1 MLIINALRKGGI
13 MLDISIAID
22 GPAGAG
28 KSTIAKIIGNKLNI
42 MYINTGSMY
51 RAVTL
56 MALKNNIEPYD
67 IESLKALINSMNIS
81 FNGNNIIVNGKDLEE
96 DIRMPII
103 NNNVSKYAA
112 VEEVRELLVS
122 MQQNISKKY
131 NVVMDGRDIGTVVL
145 KDAPYKFFI
154 TASAEVR
161 AKRRLKEL
169 KEKGININ
177 FRDVLKEIKERD
189 YIDSNRKVNPLKQ
202 SKDAILIDTSNFTI
216 EEVVDKI
223 CTIIK
228 KIKKQS

>member
-1 MLIINALRKGGI
+1 MLN
-13 MLDISIAID
+13 ISIAID

-56 MALKNNIEPYD
+56 MALKNNIEPSD
-67 IESLKALINSMNIS
+67 IESLKTLINSMDIS
-81 FNGNNIIVNGKDLEE
+81 FNGNNVIVNGKDLEE
-96 DIRMPII
+96 AIRMPII

-122 MQQNISKKY
+122 MQQNISQKY

-169 KEKGININ
+169 KEKKINIS
-177 FRDVLKEIKERD
+177 FQDVLKEIKERD

-223 CTIIK
+223 CNIIK
-228 KIKKQS
+228 RD

>member
-1 MLIINALRKGGI
+1 MN
-13 MLDISIAID
+13 ISIAID

-28 KSTIAKIIGNKLNI
+28 KSTIAKIIGDKLNL

-145 KDAPYKFFI
+145 KNAPYKFFI

-228 KIKKQS
+228 KIKK

>member
-228 KIKKQS
+228 RD

>member
-1 MLIINALRKGGI
+1 

-228 KIKKQS
+228 KGLRNNHESYKKKQY

>member
-1 MLIINALRKGGI
+1 
-13 MLDISIAID
+13 LDISIAID

-228 KIKKQS
+228 KD

>member
-1 MLIINALRKGGI
+1 MLN
-13 MLDISIAID
+13 ISIAID

-28 KSTIAKIIGNKLNI
+28 KSTIAKIIGKKLNLI
-42 MYINTGSMY
+42 YINTGSMY

-56 MALKNNIEPYD
+56 MALENNIESSD
-67 IESLKALINSMNIS
+67 IESLKTLINSMDIS

-96 DIRMPII
+96 AIRMPII

-131 NVVMDGRDIGTVVL
+131 NVIMDGRDIGTVVL

-169 KEKGININ
+169 KEKHINIDFEN
-177 FRDVLKEIKERD
+177 VLKEIKQRD
-189 YIDSNRKVNPLKQ
+189 YIDSNRKINPLKQ
-202 SKDAILIDTSNFTI
+202 SEDAILIDTSNFTI
-216 EEVVDKI
+216 EEVADKI

-228 KIKKQS
+228 RD

>member
-1 MLIINALRKGGI
+1 MLN
-13 MLDISIAID
+13 ISIAID

-28 KSTIAKIIGNKLNI
+28 KSTIAKIIGKKLNI

-56 MALKNNIEPYD
+56 MALENNIEPSD
-67 IESLKALINSMNIS
+67 IESLKTLINSMDIS

-96 DIRMPII
+96 AIRMPII
-103 NNNVSKYAA
+103 NNNVSEYAA

-131 NVVMDGRDIGTVVL
+131 NVIMDGRDIGTVVL

-169 KEKGININ
+169 KEKHINID
-177 FRDVLKEIKERD
+177 FEDVLKEIKERD
-189 YIDSNRKVNPLKQ
+189 YIDSNRKINPLKQ
-202 SKDAILIDTSNFTI
+202 SEDAILIDTSNFTI

-228 KIKKQS
+228 RD

>member
-1 MLIINALRKGGI
+1 M
-13 MLDISIAID
+13 SIAID

-28 KSTIAKIIGNKLNI
+28 KSTIAKIIGKKLNL

-56 MALKNNIEPYD
+56 MALEDNIEPSD
-67 IESLKALINSMNIS
+67 IEGLKALINSMDIS

-96 DIRMPII
+96 AIRMPII

-122 MQQNISKKY
+122 MQQDISKKY
-131 NVVMDGRDIGTVVL
+131 NVIMDGRDIGTVVL

-169 KEKGININ
+169 NGKGISIN
-177 FRDVLKEIKERD
+177 FEDVLKEIKERD

-216 EEVVDKI
+216 EEVVNKI
-223 CTIIK
+223 CNLIQK
-228 KIKKQS
+228 NQKNNH

>member
-1 MLIINALRKGGI
+1 MLN
-13 MLDISIAID
+13 ISIAID

-28 KSTIAKIIGNKLNI
+28 KSTIAKIIGKKLNI

-56 MALKNNIEPYD
+56 MALENNIEPSD
-67 IESLKALINSMNIS
+67 IESLKTLINSIDIS

-96 DIRMPII
+96 AIRMPII

-131 NVVMDGRDIGTVVL
+131 NVIMDGRDIGTVVL

-169 KEKGININ
+169 KEKHINID
-177 FRDVLKEIKERD
+177 FEDVLKEIKERD
-189 YIDSNRKVNPLKQ
+189 YIDSNRKINPLKQ

-228 KIKKQS
+228 RD

>member
-1 MLIINALRKGGI
+1 MN
-13 MLDISIAID
+13 ISIAID

-28 KSTIAKIIGNKLNI
+28 KSTIAKIIGDKLNL

-145 KDAPYKFFI
+145 KNAPYKFFI

-169 KEKGININ
+169 KEKGINIK
-177 FRDVLKEIKERD
+177 F
-189 YIDSNRKVNPLKQ
+189 SG
-202 SKDAILIDTSNFTI
+202 
-216 EEVVDKI
+216 
-223 CTIIK
+223 CTK
-228 KIKKQS
+228 GN

>member
-1 MLIINALRKGGI
+1 MLN
-13 MLDISIAID
+13 ISIAID

-28 KSTIAKIIGNKLNI
+28 KSTIAKIIGDKLNL

-67 IESLKALINSMNIS
+67 IESLKALINSMDIS

-145 KDAPYKFFI
+145 KNAPYKFFI

-177 FRDVLKEIKERD
+177 FQDVLNEIKERD

-228 KIKKQS
+228 KD

>member
-1 MLIINALRKGGI
+1 MLN
-13 MLDISIAID
+13 ISIAID

-28 KSTIAKIIGNKLNI
+28 KSTIAKIIGKKLNI

-56 MALKNNIEPYD
+56 MALENDIEPSD
-67 IESLKALINSMNIS
+67 IESLKTLINSMDIS

-96 DIRMPII
+96 AIRMPII

-131 NVVMDGRDIGTVVL
+131 NVIMDGRDIGTVVL

-169 KEKGININ
+169 KEKHINID
-177 FRDVLKEIKERD
+177 FEDVLKEIKERD
-189 YIDSNRKVNPLKQ
+189 YIDSNRKINPLKQ
-202 SKDAILIDTSNFTI
+202 SEDAILIDTSNFTI

-228 KIKKQS
+228 RD

>member
-1 MLIINALRKGGI
+1 

-223 CTIIK
+223 CNIIK
-228 KIKKQS
+228 KD

>member
-1 MLIINALRKGGI
+1 MLN
-13 MLDISIAID
+13 ISIAID

-28 KSTIAKIIGNKLNI
+28 KSTIAKIIGKKLNI

-56 MALKNNIEPYD
+56 MALENNIEPSD
-67 IESLKALINSMNIS
+67 IESLKTLINSMDIS

-131 NVVMDGRDIGTVVL
+131 NVIMDGRDIGTVVL

-169 KEKGININ
+169 KEKHINID
-177 FRDVLKEIKERD
+177 FEDVLKEIKERD
-189 YIDSNRKVNPLKQ
+189 YIDSNRKINPLKQ
-202 SKDAILIDTSNFTI
+202 SEDAILIDTSNFTI

-228 KIKKQS
+228 RD

>member
-1 MLIINALRKGGI
+1 M
-13 MLDISIAID
+13 DISIAID

-223 CTIIK
+223 CNIIK
-228 KIKKQS
+228 KD

>member
-1 MLIINALRKGGI
+1 MLN
-13 MLDISIAID
+13 ISIAID

-28 KSTIAKIIGNKLNI
+28 KSTIAKIIGKKLNI

-56 MALKNNIEPYD
+56 MALENNIEHSD
-67 IESLKALINSMNIS
+67 IESLKTLINSMDIS

-96 DIRMPII
+96 AIRMPII

-131 NVVMDGRDIGTVVL
+131 NVIMDGRDIGTVVL

-169 KEKGININ
+169 KEKHINID
-177 FRDVLKEIKERD
+177 FEDVLKEIKERD
-189 YIDSNRKVNPLKQ
+189 YIDSNRKINPLKQ
-202 SKDAILIDTSNFTI
+202 SEDAILIDTSNFTI

-228 KIKKQS
+228 RD

>member
-1 MLIINALRKGGI
+1 MLN
-13 MLDISIAID
+13 ISIAID

-28 KSTIAKIIGNKLNI
+28 KSTIAKIIGKKLNI

-56 MALKNNIEPYD
+56 MALENNIEPSD
-67 IESLKALINSMNIS
+67 IESLKTLINSMDIS

-96 DIRMPII
+96 AIRMPII

-131 NVVMDGRDIGTVVL
+131 NVIMDGRDIGTVVL

-169 KEKGININ
+169 KEKHINID
-177 FRDVLKEIKERD
+177 FEDVLKEIKERD
-189 YIDSNRKVNPLKQ
+189 YIDSNRKINPLKQ
-202 SKDAILIDTSNFTI
+202 SEDAILIDTSNFTI

-228 KIKKQS
+228 RD

>member
-1 MLIINALRKGGI
+1 MLN
-13 MLDISIAID
+13 ISIAID

-28 KSTIAKIIGNKLNI
+28 KSTIAKIIGKKLNI

-56 MALKNNIEPYD
+56 MALENNIEPSD
-67 IESLKALINSMNIS
+67 IESLKTLINSMDIS

-96 DIRMPII
+96 AIRMPII

-112 VEEVRELLVS
+112 VEEVRKLLVS

-131 NVVMDGRDIGTVVL
+131 NVIMDGRDIGTVVL

-169 KEKGININ
+169 KEKHINID
-177 FRDVLKEIKERD
+177 FEDVLKEIKERD
-189 YIDSNRKVNPLKQ
+189 YIDSNRKINPLKQ
-202 SKDAILIDTSNFTI
+202 SEDAILIDTSNFTI

-228 KIKKQS
+228 RD

>member
-1 MLIINALRKGGI
+1 MLN
-13 MLDISIAID
+13 ISIAID

-169 KEKGININ
+169 EEKGINIS
-177 FRDVLKEIKERD
+177 FQDVLKEIKERD

-223 CTIIK
+223 CNIIK
-228 KIKKQS
+228 RD

>member
-1 MLIINALRKGGI
+1 MLN
-13 MLDISIAID
+13 MSIAID

-28 KSTIAKIIGNKLNI
+28 KSTIAKIIGNKLNL

-56 MALKNNIEPYD
+56 MALEDNIEPSD
-67 IESLKALINSMNIS
+67 IEGLKALINSMDIS

-96 DIRMPII
+96 AIRMPII

-122 MQQNISKKY
+122 MQQDISKKY
-131 NVVMDGRDIGTVVL
+131 NVIMDGRDIGTVVL

-169 KEKGININ
+169 NGKGININ
-177 FRDVLKEIKERD
+177 FEDVLKEIKERD
-189 YIDSNRKVNPLKQ
+189 YIDSNRKINPLKQ

-216 EEVVDKI
+216 EEVVNKI
-223 CTIIK
+223 CNLIQK
-228 KIKKQS
+228 DLKNNH

>member
-1 MLIINALRKGGI
+1 MLN
-13 MLDISIAID
+13 ISIAID

-28 KSTIAKIIGNKLNI
+28 KSTIAKIIGKKLNL

-56 MALKNNIEPYD
+56 MALENNIESSD
-67 IESLKALINSMNIS
+67 IESLKALINSMDIS

-131 NVVMDGRDIGTVVL
+131 NVIMDGRDIGTVVL

-169 KEKGININ
+169 KEKHINID
-177 FRDVLKEIKERD
+177 FEDVLKEIKKRD
-189 YIDSNRKVNPLKQ
+189 YIDSNRKINPLKQ
-202 SKDAILIDTSNFTI
+202 SEDAILIDTSNFTI

-228 KIKKQS
+228 RD